1 MTSMAEEWYA
11 LSFISYARPE
21 DRAGF
26 FLFASFMARSMSRL
40 FGARPHW
47 GKVCPLTAGELPSL
61 YPRFNSFRTVCDS
74 LDPTGAFRNRW
85 TEALLEANEETP
97 ETS

>member
-1 MTSMAEEWYA
+1 
-11 LSFISYARPE
+11 
-21 DRAGF
+21 AGF

-47 GKVCPLTAGELPSL
+47 GKLCPLEVSELVSL
-61 YPRFNSFRTVCDS
+61 YPRFDNFRTVCNS
-74 LDPTGAFRNRW
+74 LDTAGVFRNRW
-85 TEALLEANEETP
+85 TDALLQADKDTP